1 MFSEPSDIIVK
12 DYINDYPLD
21 LSSISLK
28 SLEEF
33 RKSFPLREDVIYQ
46 YLFTVYNKRIETQKA
61 TVATNNLRRILEG
74 TFAISSSSNFN
85 RMSLR
90 DLSKESG
97 LSLGA
102 IYSCINKKE
111 DIVNMVGSV
120 VELSTRI
127 TANYGLLFD
136 DPKERIEKAI
146 TYHVH
151 ASHELQAWYFFLY
164 FETRNLSTHGQLRSK
179 KIETATGDFF
189 EAAIKNGVQKG
200 LWKCDNPTTTS
211 YVIVTMLEDWYLKPW
226 KYQTSEDKNAN
237 ITDYAQNLTNFIF
250 NCFD

>member
-1 MFSEPSDIIVK
+1 
-12 DYINDYPLD
+12 
-21 LSSISLK
+21 
-28 SLEEF
+28 
-33 RKSFPLREDVIYQ
+33 
-46 YLFTVYNKRIETQKA
+46 
-61 TVATNNLRRILEG
+61 
-74 TFAISSSSNFN
+74 
-85 RMSLR
+85 
-90 DLSKESG
+90 
-97 LSLGA
+97 
-102 IYSCINKKE
+102 
-111 DIVNMVGSV
+111 MVGSV

-127 TANYGLLFD
+127 TANYGLLFN

-189 EAAIKNGVQKG
+189 EAAIKNGVEKG
-200 LWKCDNPTTTS
+200 LWKCNDPKTMS

-237 ITDYAQNLTNFIF
+237 IKDYAQNLTNFIF